1 MSEEVTTREVDRQIP
16 VHQTGTKHKLSPPR
30 YRVISKENSKKQDRR
45 FDKVEFQ
52 QVPLLARLFCPP
64 PHVLCTRRKKLR
76 ELKNAKNNLAVYSPT
91 LFSTSQR

>member
-30 YRVISKENSKKQDRR
+30 YWVIPKENSKKQDRR

-52 QVPLLARLFCPP
+52 QLPL
-64 PHVLCTRRKKLR
+64 
-76 ELKNAKNNLAVYSPT
+76 
-91 LFSTSQR
+91 